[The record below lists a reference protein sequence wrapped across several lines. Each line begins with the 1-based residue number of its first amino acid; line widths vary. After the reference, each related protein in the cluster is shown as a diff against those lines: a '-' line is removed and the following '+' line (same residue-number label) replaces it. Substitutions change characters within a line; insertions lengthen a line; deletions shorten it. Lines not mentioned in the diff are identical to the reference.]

1 MTWYD
6 RINGAAPAPAPQPN
20 PGYSGMPFMNPMQRM
35 NAIQQA
41 MQNPSAFVRQ
51 ALPNIP
57 ADVAADPNRVL
68 MYMKQNCGLT
78 DMDIQ
83 AAASRMQRGW

>member
-6 RINGAAPAPAPQPN
+6 RINGTQQASQPIS
-20 PGYSGMPFMNPMQRM
+20 GYSGMSFMNPMQRM

-41 MQNPSAFVRQ
+41 MQNPVAFVRQ
-51 ALPNIP
+51 AFPNIP
-57 ADVAADPNRVL
+57 EDIAADPNRVL
-68 MYMKQNCGLT
+68 MYMKQYCGLT

-83 AAASRMQRGW
+83 AAASQMQRGW